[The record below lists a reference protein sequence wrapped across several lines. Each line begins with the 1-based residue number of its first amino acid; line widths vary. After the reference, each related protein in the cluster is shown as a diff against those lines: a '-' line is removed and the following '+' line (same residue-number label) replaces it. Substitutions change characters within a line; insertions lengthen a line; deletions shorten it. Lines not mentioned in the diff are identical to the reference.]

1 MSLMTIGEFLHKV
14 VPHHLPT
21 QGLTGANQQHVA
33 DVERIARTLAH
44 QNNAPDDAWPMFVE
58 PAETMI
64 RLSRRW
70 AEVC

>member
-1 MSLMTIGEFLHKV
+1 MSLTTITEFLHKV
-14 VPHHLPT
+14 VPYHLPT
-21 QGLTGANQQHVA
+21 QGLIGETQQHVA

-44 QNNAPDDAWPMFVE
+44 QSNAPDDAWPMFVE

>member
-1 MSLMTIGEFLHKV
+1 MSLMTIGGFLHKV

-21 QGLTGANQQHVA
+21 QGLTGKNQQHVM

-44 QNNAPDDAWPMFVE
+44 QGNAPDDAWPMFVE
-58 PAETMI
+58 PAEAMI

-70 AEVC
+70 TEIC